1 MVHYFKDRRAT
12 LPDAGAPGPCI
23 VDGVT
28 CKDGDRCNCLAADA
42 RCVASSAPA
51 NAAPTGAGQC
61 RVQPQPVVRVFVK
74 ANPTPVAV
82 IPLAPDAV
90 TIGAPCQMLYVA
102 DVIWPQRQD
111 GGIDAGAVRVIAQ
124 GADDA
129 GLIANPLIRRYG

>member
-1 MVHYFKDRRAT
+1 
-12 LPDAGAPGPCI
+12 
-23 VDGVT
+23 
-28 CKDGDRCNCLAADA
+28 
-42 RCVASSAPA
+42 
-51 NAAPTGAGQC
+51 
-61 RVQPQPVVRVFVK
+61 QPVVRVFVK

-129 GLIANPLIRRYG
+129 GLIAYPLIRRYGTRGNTTDCSPNITKNGNAQWYAPAP